1 MDSWPLKEKMGVT
14 SRAALHRPDQSYQ
27 ATVAGFTLGNAK
39 SWVGLVG
46 HFNVWCFSYKWP
58 LVQEAV
64 EAWAAKIPES
74 YFSLSSQWSA
84 IAN

>member
-1 MDSWPLKEKMGVT
+1 MELRCYSYDGGAPPMDSWPLKEKMGVT

-46 HFNVWCFSYKWP
+46 HFSKSGV
-58 LVQEAV
+58 
-64 EAWAAKIPES
+64 
-74 YFSLSSQWSA
+74 SL
-84 IAN
+84 IKGH